1 MLSIVLIRLFISF
14 NHSSTNGTNLLS
26 RCLLLA
32 SISPHKGIQ
41 NRLNDEPNTLSSM
54 RKILSTPPGEES
66 GLVTASALA
75 CVPFCISSNAQKPS
89 GPKGSQ
95 IDSKNVIQMI
105 TKLGLHRTVAAIA
118 FPSSGESTNST
129 HPPAL
134 QRAAV
139 VCLHRLLEM
148 YASPPSIEDSGGSS
162 STKTVSSC
170 VMNLVWSYST
180 LQNAREKS
188 AAVPSQISSAAFD
201 LLVSPMLVSKQDFAG
216 LPSQVRLA
224 LWKFLAFA
232 CTVCSPSQLRR
243 SNGHSHLVS
252 DRLAA
257 PGNCPESGQGAARD
271 TDEGAAR
278 DTVHTPSLLWLLH
291 AAFADEDG
299 IMRDYAATEIGSAL
313 RLKAGCNPLFS
324 LTLNDI
330 EWEAWLRDPVGTS
343 NKFTPAVVER
353 LFREIDSLLHKFCYI
368 NESQLSYTF
377 AGTITSTVEST
388 SSGGGGGEGNTS
400 AVAQSKASMALS
412 RQISALKGLSSIC
425 RQVDLNT
432 SLGKALFEHSLLHIV
447 RLWISPNSSRV
458 GVPTPV
464 ELRVP
469 GGSVLASAAWD
480 EICKIDRQ
488 YSLCS
493 FLISEASMQRY
504 TATLFSE
511 ILVGSEKQGTQ
522 DPSEIE
528 RHILALMQFIRAFLI
543 DAIGDEIKETH
554 AFANTRRKFIPRRKD
569 AYSDI
574 LRFVQMYFPEIC
586 ATLILDKD
594 MKALKMFC
602 FFQRFI
608 LDEGS
613 ALRREENSKSLGE
626 KIQGGKTW
634 HRSSLIKDVIKKMDL
649 NRAMIEFYAAPD
661 FAKAAL
667 TRVLLKPQ
675 SDALYFYVRTIL
687 GDTLSLV
694 QVFAKPYKI
703 HVLDKIVYELGKYD
717 IADVR
722 KCLENGPG
730 SSSCSSYSACFA
742 LKRLGLIQDLQDKTN
757 DDETNAI
764 GAMKRLGAVHADA
777 SRELGLEAAKKLV
790 TIRMVSIILPMLDS
804 WGFDFSPGTSFNAL
818 LHFQFTMHVPLT
830 TQTLLVVPRR
840 CRSWFKIL
848 WIDGRINQDYT
859 SSGACRP
866 CSTLFVK
873 KNRQHI

>member
-1 MLSIVLIRLFISF
+1 
-14 NHSSTNGTNLLS
+14 
-26 RCLLLA
+26 
-32 SISPHKGIQ
+32 
-41 NRLNDEPNTLSSM
+41 M
-54 RKILSTPPGEES
+54 RKILSTPSGEQS

-75 CVPFCISSNAQKPS
+75 CVPFCISTNAQKPS
-89 GPKGSQ
+89 SSKGNQ
-95 IDSKNVIQMI
+95 VDAKNVIQMI
-105 TKLGLHRTVAAIA
+105 TKLGLHRSVAAIA
-118 FPSSGESTNST
+118 FPPSGESTKSM

-148 YASPPSIEDSGGSS
+148 YVSPPSIEDSPSGGSS
-162 STKTVSSC
+162 SINTVSSC
-170 VMNLVWSYST
+170 VMNLVSSYST
-180 LQNAREKS
+180 LQNARGKS

-201 LLVSPMLVSKQDFAG
+201 LLVSPMMVSKQDFAS

-224 LWKFLAFA
+224 LWKFLAFS
-232 CTVCSPSQLRR
+232 CSVCSPSQLRR

-252 DRLAA
+252 YRLAA
-257 PGNCPESGQGAARD
+257 SENHPESGQDAARD
-271 TDEGAAR
+271 TDEGAAS
-278 DTVHTPSLLWLLH
+278 DTVRTPSLLWLLH

-299 IMRDYAATEIGSAL
+299 IVRDYAAREIGSAL
-313 RLKAGCNPLFS
+313 RLEAGCNPLFS
-324 LTLNDI
+324 LTLNDV
-330 EWEAWLRDPVGTS
+330 EWQAWAKDPVGTS

-377 AGTITSTVEST
+377 AGTITSTVGST
-388 SSGGGGGEGNTS
+388 SSGGGGGGEGNTS
-400 AVAQSKASMALS
+400 AAAQSKASMALS

-425 RQVDLNT
+425 RQVDLDT

-511 ILVGSEKQGTQ
+511 ILVGSEKQDTQ
-522 DPSEIE
+522 DPIEIE
-528 RHILALMQFIRAFLI
+528 RHIVALMQFIRAFLI
-543 DAIGDEIKETH
+543 DAIGAEIKETH
-554 AFANTRRKFIPRRKD
+554 AFANTRQKFIPRRKD

-574 LRFVQMYFPEIC
+574 LKFVQMYFPEIC

-613 ALRREENSKSLGE
+613 ALRREENSKSVGE

-634 HRSSLIKDVIKKMDL
+634 HRSSVIKDVIKKMDL
-649 NRAMIEFYAAPD
+649 NRAMIEHYAAPD

-730 SSSCSSYSACFA
+730 SSICSSYSACFA

-764 GAMKRLGAVHADA
+764 GAMKRLGAVHTDA

-790 TIRMVSIILPMLDS
+790 TIRMVSIVLSMLDS
-804 WGFDFSPGTSFNAL
+804 DYL
-818 LHFQFTMHVPLT
+818 L
-830 TQTLLVVPRR
+830 LLMLSYV
-840 CRSWFKIL
+840 
-848 WIDGRINQDYT
+848 
-859 SSGACRP
+859 
-866 CSTLFVK
+866 
-873 KNRQHI
+873 

>member
-1 MLSIVLIRLFISF
+1 MLSIALIHFI
-14 NHSSTNGTNLLS
+14 HSSTTVTISS

-32 SISPHKGIQ
+32 SICPHKGIQ

-54 RKILSTPPGEES
+54 RKILSTPAGEQS
-66 GLVTASALA
+66 GVVTASALA
-75 CVPFCISSNAQKPS
+75 CVPFCISTNAQKPS
-89 GPKGSQ
+89 CPNGSQ

-105 TKLGLHRTVAAIA
+105 TKLGLHRSVAAIA
-118 FPSSGESTNST
+118 FPPSGEGTNLT

-162 STKTVSSC
+162 LTNTVSSC
-170 VMNLVWSYST
+170 VMNLVRSYST

-188 AAVPSQISSAAFD
+188 AVLSQISSAAFD
-201 LLVSPMLVSKQDFAG
+201 LLVSPMMVSKQDFAG

-252 DRLAA
+252 YRLAA
-257 PGNCPESGQGAARD
+257 SENHPEPGEDVSRGAN
-271 TDEGAAR
+271 EGTAS
-278 DTVHTPSLLWLLH
+278 DTVRTPSLLWLLH

-299 IMRDYAATEIGSAL
+299 IVRDYAATEIGSAL
-313 RLKAGCNPLFS
+313 RLEAGCNPLFS
-324 LTLNDI
+324 LTLSDV
-330 EWEAWLRDPVGTS
+330 EWQAWVKDPVGTS

-377 AGTITSTVEST
+377 AGTITSTVGST
-388 SSGGGGGEGNTS
+388 SSGGGGGEGNTY
-400 AVAQSKASMALS
+400 AAAQSKASMALS
-412 RQISALKGLSSIC
+412 RQISALKALSSIC

-480 EICKIDRQ
+480 ELCKIDRQ

-511 ILVGSEKQGTQ
+511 ILVGSEKQDTQ

-649 NRAMIEFYAAPD
+649 NRAMIEFFAAPD

-703 HVLDKIVYELGKYD
+703 HVLDKIVYELGKFD

-730 SSSCSSYSACFA
+730 SSSCRSYSACFA
-742 LKRLGLIQDLQDKTN
+742 LKRLGLIQELQDKTN

-777 SRELGLEAAKKLV
+777 SRELGLEAAQKLV
-790 TIRMVSIILPMLDS
+790 TIRMVSIILPILGD
-804 WGFDFSPGTSFNAL
+804 FDLPSLGYFHYSLT
-818 LHFQFTMHVPLT
+818 FQFTMHVPLT
-830 TQTLLVVPRR
+830 SQILLVVPRR

-848 WIDGRINQDYT
+848 WINGRMNQDYT
-859 SSGACRP
+859 SSEACRP
-866 CSTLFVK
+866 CSFLFVK